1 MGRLSKLRA
10 VGRREF
16 LRSGT
21 AGFGAFLGLPFL
33 AGCSG
38 GRVSDPSESSPPGP
52 AIPIGQLG
60 PLQAPDA
67 NGVRLPPGFTS
78 RIVARS
84 GMEPVPGSRFL
95 WHAAPDGGATYPA
108 TGGGWIYVSNSEVD
122 VGAGGVGALKFDA
135 TGRVVDAYSILRGTT
150 RNCAGGK
157 LPGQRWLSCE
167 ENGDS
172 GLVYDCDAT
181 GAAAAVV
188 RPALGR
194 FNHEAVALDT
204 VGNFLYLTEDRPD
217 GGLYRFRP
225 SAVTREGYPDLSAGV
240 LEVAE
245 VLGGG
250 PEGMLVWHAIPDPD
264 GRLTPTRYQVPAMTR
279 FNGGEGIGYHGGTV
293 YFATKGDDRIWAH
306 RIATATLVMIHDRE
320 TSLSPVL
327 SGVDGI
333 EISAQGDV
341 LVTEDTGGDMQIV
354 AITPAGAL
362 VPVVQL
368 VGHDLSEVTGA
379 AFSPDYRRLYF
390 SSQRGVTGSSGDGI
404 TFEVAGPFAG

>member
-1 MGRLSKLRA
+1 MSRLREVRA
-10 VGRREF
+10 VSRREF
-16 LRSGT
+16 MRSGT
-21 AGFGAFLGLPFL
+21 AGFGAFLGLPLL

-38 GRVSDPSESSPPGP
+38 SGGPSGPSAGPPTPTDAIGR
-52 AIPIGQLG
+52 LG
-60 PLQAPDA
+60 PLQPPDA
-67 NGVRLPPGFTS
+67 NGVRLPAGFTS

-84 GMEPVPGSRFL
+84 GREPVPGSGFL
-95 WHAAPDGGATYPA
+95 WHGAPDGGATYPA
-108 TGGGWIYVSNSEVD
+108 PGGGWIYVSNSEMD
-122 VGAGGVGALKFDA
+122 FRTSGVGALRFDA
-135 TGRVVDAYSILRGTT
+135 TGRVVDAYPILRGTT

-157 LPGQRWLSCE
+157 FPGLRWLSCE
-167 ENGDS
+167 ESGDG
-172 GLVYDCDAT
+172 GLVYECDAT
-181 GAAAAVV
+181 GAAAAVA
-188 RPALGR
+188 RPALGL
-194 FNHEAVALDT
+194 FNHEAVALET
-204 VGNFLYLTEDRPD
+204 MGNVLYLTEDRPD

-225 SAVTREGYPDLSAGV
+225 SAITREGTPDLSSGA
-240 LEVAE
+240 LEVAQ

-250 PEGMLVWHAIPDPD
+250 PEGTLVWHAIPDPD
-264 GRLTPTRYQVPAMTR
+264 GRSTPTRYQVPAMTR
-279 FNGGEGIGYHGGTV
+279 FNGGEGINHHGGTV
-293 YFATKGDDRIWAH
+293 YFATKGDDRIWAY
-306 RIATATLVMIHDRE
+306 RVATGALVIIHDRE

-341 LVTEDTGGDMQIV
+341 LVTEDAGDLQIV

-390 SSQRGVTGSSGDGI
+390 SSQRGVTGASADGV